1 MPTDLNNIMLLITE
15 LLQLLLALVLLFF
28 AWKASKRA
36 RTPAL
41 LAGLIF
47 LLRAVFDIAENYMHP
62 GPPNPWRFPL
72 QLADDVLIILGL
84 ACVAWLVS
92 RLKK

>member
-1 MPTDLNNIMLLITE
+1 MPSDFNDIVLLITE
-15 LLQLLLALVLLFF
+15 LLQLLLALALLFF

-47 LLRAVFDIAENYMHP
+47 LLRAVFDIVENFMHP
-62 GPPNPWRFPL
+62 GPPNPWRFTL
-72 QLADDVLIILGL
+72 LFVDDVLIILGL
-84 ACVAWLVS
+84 ACVVWLVS
-92 RLKK
+92 RLKE